1 MDHLQRGGR
10 QGLFL
15 FLGPGVGED
24 DDDDAEDEDEGG
36 EGECVGRRDI
46 SVKEEHH
53 GSEDEQQAA
62 DEAPEALD
70 VVLRLFFL

>member
-1 MDHLQRGGR
+1 MRGEWR
-10 QGLFL
+10 LLLL

-46 SVKEEHH
+46 SVKEEHQMTRITAMIIRTIIGAGYLRK
-53 GSEDEQQAA
+53 GS
-62 DEAPEALD
+62 
-70 VVLRLFFL
+70 RCW